1 MKIKYLIELIVILLI
16 IYAIIVN
23 PKKDEPKDISAYLIT
38 SAFGL
43 TALDHLAIL
52 NFLNPDA
59 NISMELNLFDYSII
73 LIALISGII
82 LSLKEK
88 NSYQV
93 FNLLGENI
101 KKELINDNY
110 KIKNIGVG
118 IVRERSID
126 FMKLLETQEMSEE
139 VDGAVRT
146 MIKHEAEIIN
156 NFSTNGDIYI
166 ASMAS
171 IPYTVLFGMHL
182 MDNNSIKY
190 VNYNR
195 LESEYKLLPNK
206 KRKSELLPLDISK
219 TLSSSNEL
227 LVVISIT
234 AKITEEDISDF
245 NIDNK
250 VSISTQCIKENV
262 IESQEEIKTIA
273 NEIVSILVDL
283 SKANN
288 GIHIVA
294 AIPGMLSVE
303 LGKVIRNRNNQLSQI
318 NIYHYNAQSKPR
330 YKYGI
335 VINSKDESKKIIER
349 G

>member
-1 MKIKYLIELIVILLI
+1 MIL
-16 IYAIIVN
+16 YAFVLN
-23 PKKDEPKDISAYLIT
+23 PKKDEPKDISTYLIT

-52 NFLNPDA
+52 NFLNPDI
-59 NISMELNLFDYSII
+59 NLSMELNMFDYSIVF
-73 LIALISGII
+73 IALISGLI
-82 LSLKEK
+82 LNWREK
-88 NSYQV
+88 KSYQV

-101 KKELINDNY
+101 KQELISDNY

-126 FMKLLETQEMSEE
+126 FMKLLERKGMSEE
-139 VDGAVRT
+139 VDNAVRT
-146 MIKHEAEIIN
+146 MIEHEAEIIN
-156 NFSTNGDIYI
+156 NYSISGDIYI
-166 ASMAS
+166 TSMAS

-182 MDNNSIKY
+182 TDSNLIRY

-195 LESEYKLLPNK
+195 LGSEYRLLPNK
-206 KRKSELLPLDISK
+206 KRISKLLPLDINK
-219 TLSSSNEL
+219 ELSSSKEL
-227 LVVISIT
+227 LVAISVT
-234 AKITEEDISDF
+234 ARITEEDISDF

-250 VSISTQCIKENV
+250 MSISTKCIKENV
-262 IESQEEIKTIA
+262 IESQGEIKTIA

-283 SKANN
+283 SKTNDE
-288 GIHIVA
+288 IHIVA

-318 NIYHYNAQSKPR
+318 NVYHYNAQSKPK

-335 VINSKDESKKIIER
+335 VINSSDESKKIIER